1 MGYLTSAQ
9 KKLSTQAHL
18 SHGRAQGGDLAPIGV
33 REFDFDRH
41 MEFGKGQTCCQ
52 GVTGRTAFHQ
62 ALAAAVLTLEEQ
74 KFVAWVPEL
83 DMVGGRAPHCW
94 RAAAV
99 VVRSLSL
106 RCGRGGQTQ
115 SRPRPR
121 LERGKRSVIE
131 MLHHMIILTSGSSL
145 SSTLGGKVETSEPY
159 E

>member
-145 SSTLGGKVETSEPY
+145 GGKVETSEPY